1 MSITITD
8 SAKDKITSTL
18 KKLGEPSFF
27 LRVALKGGGCSGF
40 MYHYEFVKT
49 PAEKDKVFT
58 FDNVRICI
66 DIKSYLFLN
75 GSEIDYEEDIFKS
88 GFVFK
93 SPNAKRKCGCGES
106 VSF

>member
-1 MSITITD
+1 MSITITEN
-8 SAKDKITSTL
+8 AKSKIQSIL
-18 KKLGEPSFF
+18 KKINDPDSF

-40 MYHYEFVKT
+40 MYHYEFVSN
-49 PAEKDKVFT
+49 PEDRDKIFI
-58 FDNVRICI
+58 FDNIKVCI

-93 SPNAKRKCGCGES
+93 TPSVKRTCGCGES

>member
-1 MSITITD
+1 MSITITEN
-8 SAKDKITSTL
+8 AKNKIQSIL
-18 KKLGEPSFF
+18 KKINEPDSF

-40 MYHYEFVKT
+40 MYHYEFVSN
-49 PAEKDKVFT
+49 PEDRDKIFI
-58 FDNVRICI
+58 FDNIKVCI

-88 GFVFK
+88 GFVFRTP
-93 SPNAKRKCGCGES
+93 SAKRTCGCGES

>member
-75 GSEIDYEEDIFKS
+75 GSET
-88 GFVFK
+88 VFTTL
-93 SPNAKRKCGCGES
+93 
-106 VSF
+106 